1 MSHEAERRVAVEA
14 VLKACFLCAEVQSA
28 HLSGGVVNKEDR
40 SPVTVAD
47 FGAQAVV
54 SDLLAA
60 TFPEIPLVSE
70 EDSSPLKDFHNSRL
84 KDGVIGYVRRYS
96 PHLKDEDAI
105 FAAIDRGQAR
115 GGSRGRF
122 WTLDPIDGTKG
133 FLRGD
138 QYAIALALIEDG
150 RITLGVM
157 GCPSLPLH
165 SLNEESPRGC
175 LFVAVKD
182 QGTSMRGLDDPSGK
196 PVRVSALSDPAEA
209 LFCESF
215 EPSHSSHDQMARI
228 VTAIGAKR
236 PPLRMDSQA
245 KYGILARGE
254 GTVYLRLPKNKSY
267 EEKIWDHAAG
277 MIIVEEAG
285 GRVTDLLGKPLDFS
299 RGRTLDNN
307 QGIVATNGLLH
318 ERMLEAVKSVI
329 NSKEHGAGS
338 REQGG
343 KSISDF

>member
-1 MSHEAERRVAVEA
+1 MRYETERRVAMEA
-14 VLKACFLCAEVQSA
+14 VYKASLLCSDVQSA
-28 HLSGGVVNKEDR
+28 HLSGGVINKEDR

-70 EDSSPLKDFHNSRL
+70 EDSSPLRDPGNKRL
-84 KDGVIGYVRRYS
+84 KDGVVGYVRRFS
-96 PHLKDEDAI
+96 PHLEREEAI
-105 FAAIDRGQAR
+105 FKSIDRGKSR
-115 GGSRGRF
+115 GGARGRF

-138 QYAIALALIEDG
+138 QYVVALALVEEG
-150 RITLGVM
+150 RVILGVM

-165 SLNEESPRGC
+165 SLKQEEPRGC

-182 QGTSMRGLDDPSGK
+182 EGTFMRGLH
-196 PVRVSALSDPAEA
+196 DPAETPVHVSSLTNPSEA

-215 EPSHSSHDQMARI
+215 EPSHSSHDQMAGI
-228 VTAIGAKR
+228 VAALGVKH

-254 GTVYLRLPKNKSY
+254 GTVYLRLPTKKSY

-285 GRVTDLLGKPLDFS
+285 GRVTDLFGKPLDFS

-307 QGIVATNGLLH
+307 QGIVATNGLVH

-329 NSKEHGAGS
+329 NRSA
-338 REQGG
+338 
-343 KSISDF
+343 

>member
-1 MSHEAERRVAVEA
+1 MTYDRERHVAIEA
-14 VLKACFLCAEVQSA
+14 VLKACFLCSEVQSA
-28 HLSGGVVNKEDR
+28 HLSGGVINKEDR

-60 TFPEIPLVSE
+60 TLPEIPLVSE
-70 EDSSPLKDFHNSRL
+70 ENSSPLRNPDNKKL
-84 KDGVIGYVRRYS
+84 KDGVIGYVRRFS
-96 PHLKDEDAI
+96 PGLKDEDAI
-105 FAAIDRGQAR
+105 FKAIDRGTAQ
-115 GGSRGRF
+115 GGARGRF

-150 RITLGVM
+150 RVTLGVM

-165 SLNEESPRGC
+165 SLKQEDPRGC
-175 LFVAVKD
+175 LFVAVKEE
-182 QGTSMRGLDDPSGK
+182 GTSMRGLDDPTEK
-196 PVRVSALSDPAEA
+196 RVRVSPLSDPTEA

-228 VTAIGAKR
+228 VAALGAR
-236 PPLRMDSQA
+236 RAPLRMDSQA

-254 GTVYLRLPKNKSY
+254 GTVYLRLPTKKSY

-285 GRVTDLLGKPLDFS
+285 GR
-299 RGRTLDNN
+299 
-307 QGIVATNGLLH
+307 
-318 ERMLEAVKSVI
+318 E
-329 NSKEHGAGS
+329 
-338 REQGG
+338 
-343 KSISDF
+343 